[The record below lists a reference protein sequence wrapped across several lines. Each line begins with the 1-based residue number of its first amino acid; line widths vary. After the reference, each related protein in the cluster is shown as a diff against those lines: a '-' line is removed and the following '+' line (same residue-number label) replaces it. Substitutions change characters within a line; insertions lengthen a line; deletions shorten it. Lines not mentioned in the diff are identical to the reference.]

1 MDDTNWYLRKAHDG
15 SQFGP
20 IPFSQLLQ
28 WSAEA
33 QISPL
38 DRVSTDEVTWVK
50 APMIPEL
57 EMDYLIHVSEDHFY
71 GPTTVGS
78 IREFLDAGEITYE
91 SQITNC
97 KDATALQVKDLI
109 PPPVEELSE
118 DRPGAELTLAGTR
131 GSIRN
136 NLQQRVRELEEA
148 LLEERR
154 ARETAEMLVEK
165 LEAQI
170 ASMTRK

>member
-38 DRVSTDEVTWVK
+38 DRVSTDEATWVK

-57 EMDYLIHVSEDHFY
+57 EMDYLIHVSEDHYY

-78 IREFLDAGEITYE
+78 IREFLDAGEITYDGPRATSR
-91 SQITNC
+91 SQARAAASASTCNSAFANW
-97 KDATALQVKDLI
+97 KKHSSKNV
-109 PPPVEELSE
+109 
-118 DRPGAELTLAGTR
+118 
-131 GSIRN
+131 
-136 NLQQRVRELEEA
+136 VRAKPLRCSWKSSN
-148 LLEERR
+148 RR
-154 ARETAEMLVEK
+154 SPA
-165 LEAQI
+165 
-170 ASMTRK
+170 

>member
-38 DRVSTDEVTWVK
+38 DRVSTDEATWVK

-57 EMDYLIHVSEDHFY
+57 EMDYLIHVSEDHYY

-97 KDATALQVKDLI
+97 KDATALRVKDLI
-109 PPPVEELSE
+109 PPPREWNSE
-118 DRPGAELTLAGTR
+118 RPEGDLTLAGTR
-131 GSIRN
+131 GSIRI
-136 NLQQRVRELEEA
+136 NLQQRIRELEEA

-165 LEAQI
+165 LESQI
-170 ASMTRK
+170 ASLNGK

>member
-38 DRVSTDEVTWVK
+38 DRVSTDEATWVK

-57 EMDYLIHVSEDHFY
+57 EMDYLIHVSEDHYY
-71 GPTTVGS
+71 GPTTIGS
-78 IREFLDAGEITYE
+78 IREFLTAGEITCE

-97 KDATALQVKDLI
+97 KDATELQVKDLI
-109 PPPVEELSE
+109 PLPA
-118 DRPGAELTLAGTR
+118 DNRADLTLAGTR
-131 GSIRN
+131 GSIRI

-170 ASMTRK
+170 ANMTLK

>member
-20 IPFSQLLQ
+20 IPFRQLQQ
-28 WSAEA
+28 WAAEA

-38 DRVSTDEVTWVK
+38 DRVSTDQATWVK

-57 EMDYLIHVSEDHFY
+57 EMDYLIQVSEDHYY

-78 IREFLDAGEITYE
+78 IREFLVAGEITSE

-97 KDATALQVKDLI
+97 KDATQLQVKDLI
-109 PPPVEELSE
+109 PAPREWNSE
-118 DRPGAELTLAGTR
+118 QNNGDLTLQSTR
-131 GSIRN
+131 GSIRI
-136 NLQQRVRELEEA
+136 NLQQRIRELEEA

-165 LEAQI
+165 LESQI
-170 ASMTRK
+170 ANMTKK

>member
-38 DRVSTDEVTWVK
+38 DRVSTDEATWVK

-57 EMDYLIHVSEDHFY
+57 EMDYLIHVSEDHYY

-78 IREFLDAGEITYE
+78 IREFLSAGEITYE

-97 KDATALQVKDLI
+97 KDATQLQVKDLI
-109 PPPVEELSE
+109 PPPIEAND
-118 DRPGAELTLAGTR
+118 DRSDLTLAATR
-131 GSIRN
+131 GSIRI

-170 ASMTRK
+170 ANMSRK